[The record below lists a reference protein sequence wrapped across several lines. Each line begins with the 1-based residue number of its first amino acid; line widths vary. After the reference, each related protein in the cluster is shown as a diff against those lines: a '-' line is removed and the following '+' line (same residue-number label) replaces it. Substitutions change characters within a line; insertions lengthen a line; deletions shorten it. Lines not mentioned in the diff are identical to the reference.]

1 MFTYH
6 NTKYDTITKNNN
18 NNYDYNSTS
27 ANDDDDDD
35 DDDDDSNI
43 PEQWLRRVGEDINS
57 VSKNLW
63 SFVEISE
70 NKDYHL
76 KLVSA

>member
-6 NTKYDTITKNNN
+6 DTKYDTITKNND
-18 NNYDYNSTS
+18 NYSYNSTK
-27 ANDDDDDD
+27 AND

-57 VSKNLW
+57 VSKKLW
-63 SFVEISE
+63 SCVEISE
-70 NKDYHL
+70 NKDYPL

>member
-6 NTKYDTITKNNN
+6 NTKYDTITKNND
-18 NNYDYNSTS
+18 NYSYNSTK
-27 ANDDDDDD
+27 AND

-63 SFVEISE
+63 SCVEISE
-70 NKDYHL
+70 NKDYPL
-76 KLVSA
+76 KLASA

>member
-6 NTKYDTITKNNN
+6 DTKYDTITKNND
-18 NNYDYNSTS
+18 NYSYNSTK
-27 ANDDDDDD
+27 ANDDD

-57 VSKNLW
+57 VSKKLW
-63 SFVEISE
+63 SCVEISE
-70 NKDYHL
+70 NKDYPL

>member
-1 MFTYH
+1 MTTYH
-6 NTKYDTITKNNN
+6 IYTKYDTITKNNN
-18 NNYDYNSTS
+18 GCNYNSTN
-27 ANDDDDDD
+27 AND

-57 VSKNLW
+57 VSKNFW
-63 SFVEISE
+63 SRVEISE
-70 NKDYHL
+70 NKDYPL